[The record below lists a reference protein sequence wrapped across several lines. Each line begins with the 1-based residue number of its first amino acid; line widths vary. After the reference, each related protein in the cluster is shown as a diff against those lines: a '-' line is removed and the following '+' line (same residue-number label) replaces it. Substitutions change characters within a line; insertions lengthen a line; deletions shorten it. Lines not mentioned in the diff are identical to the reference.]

1 MLSFHDGLAD
11 EFRRGGHLG
20 KFCAWLAFHRYQ
32 RVCDTRSLAH
42 LALRAGDAVLVDVET
57 PYDAA
62 RKKRTDPKEQGTIVP
77 SKMRMWA
84 PGGPAHLLRGD
95 GCGRAPRL
103 VYTAYLRDFDGF
115 DDHDETNATE
125 PDAASA
131 LEEAFAESQ
140 EQQCCP
146 QQCVPDPQPQ
156 CS

>member
-84 PGGPAHLLRGD
+84 PGGPAHLLRGARVPISSGVAAARWHAWSAD
-95 GCGRAPRL
+95 DSSEKKPR
-103 VYTAYLRDFDGF
+103 G
-115 DDHDETNATE
+115 ATRGS
-125 PDAASA
+125 AGGAS
-131 LEEAFAESQ
+131 
-140 EQQCCP
+140 
-146 QQCVPDPQPQ
+146 
-156 CS
+156 